1 MQTKYI
7 EAILALKSQRIK
19 SKDILCKSG
28 ISSPY
33 FIGDVIPNAVDN
45 ILDSQL
51 KTVPSL
57 KF

>member
-7 EAILALKSQRIK
+7 DAILALKSQRIK

-28 ISSPY
+28 IPSPY
-33 FIGDVIPNAVDN
+33 FIRDVIPNAVGN

-51 KTVPSL
+51 KTLPSL